1 MRATT
6 GTTRTTGTTGL
17 SAEAQRAKAETIGN
31 DRERGGRGGSDL
43 PRRSPEGEGGWD
55 EYAPFYDWENA
66 RTIGRRDV
74 GYWTRFIAGTRGR
87 VLELG
92 CGTGRL
98 AMPLSRATRAFTGI
112 DLSHE
117 MLGRA
122 IVRARRRPP
131 RARPALLRG
140 DIRHLPFADTSVACV
155 FGAYG
160 VVQSLTT
167 DRDLDATFAEV
178 QRVLK
183 PGGRFGLDLVPDLAK
198 WEAYQRQTRFRG
210 TLGGRPLTLIESVRQ
225 DRPRGLTMFDEEF
238 IVGRGRKAARHT
250 FTLTFRT
257 LPMERLLS
265 RLEAAG
271 LTIENTAGSYRSAV
285 WHPNADVW
293 LVTATK

>member
-1 MRATT
+1 
-6 GTTRTTGTTGL
+6 L
-17 SAEAQRAKAETIGN
+17 S
-31 DRERGGRGGSDL
+31 
-43 PRRSPEGEGGWD
+43 RRSPQGEGGWD
-55 EYAPFYDWENA
+55 SYAPFYDWENA

-74 GYWTRFIAGTRGR
+74 GYWTRFITGTRGR

-98 AMPLSRATRAFTGI
+98 AMPLSRVTRQFTGI
-112 DLSHE
+112 DLSQE

-122 IVRARRRPP
+122 ITRARRRPP
-131 RARPALLRG
+131 RARPGLLRG
-140 DIRHLPFADTSVACV
+140 DIRQLPFADASIACV

-178 QRVLK
+178 ARVLK

-225 DRPRGLTMFDEEF
+225 DRPRGLTMFDEEI
-238 IVGRGRKAARHT
+238 IVGRGRNAARHT

-271 LTIENTAGSYRSAV
+271 LRIDSTAGSYRGAA
-285 WHPNADVW
+285 WYPAADVW
-293 LVTATK
+293 LVTARK

>member
-1 MRATT
+1 MNRPT
-6 GTTRTTGTTGL
+6 
-17 SAEAQRAKAETIGN
+17 
-31 DRERGGRGGSDL
+31 
-43 PRRSPEGEGGWD
+43 GEGGWD
-55 EYAPFYDWENA
+55 SYAPFYDWENA

-74 GYWTRFIAGTRGR
+74 GYWTRFITGTRGR

-112 DLSHE
+112 DLSQE

-122 IVRARRRPP
+122 IVRGRRRPP

-140 DIRHLPFADTSVACV
+140 DIRHLPFADASIACV

-178 QRVLK
+178 ARVLK
-183 PGGRFGLDLVPDLAK
+183 PGGRFGLDLVPDLPA
-198 WEAYQRQTRFRG
+198 WQPYQRQTRFRG
-210 TLGGRPLTLIESVRQ
+210 TLRGKPLTLIESVRQ
-225 DRPRGLTMFDEEF
+225 DRRRGLTMFDEEF
-238 IVGRGRKAARHT
+238 IVGRGPNAVRHS

-257 LPMERLLS
+257 LPMEQLLA

-271 LTIENTAGSYRSAV
+271 LRIHSTAGSYRGAV
-285 WHPNADVW
+285 WQPNADVW
-293 LVTATK
+293 LVTARK

>member
-1 MRATT
+1 MAKKEIA
-6 GTTRTTGTTGL
+6 GAGDADL
-17 SAEAQRAKAETIGN
+17 S
-31 DRERGGRGGSDL
+31 
-43 PRRSPEGEGGWD
+43 RRSPKGEGGWD
-55 EYAPFYDWENA
+55 AYAPFYDWENA

-74 GYWTRFIAGTRGR
+74 GYWTRFITGTRGR

-98 AMPLSRATRAFTGI
+98 ALPLSRVTRAFTGI
-112 DLSHE
+112 DLSQE

-122 IVRARRRPP
+122 TTRARRRPR

-140 DIRHLPFADTSVACV
+140 DIRHLPFADASIACV

-178 QRVLK
+178 ARVLK
-183 PGGRFGLDLVPDLAK
+183 PGGRFGLDLVPDLPA
-198 WEAYQRQTRFRG
+198 WQPYQRQTRFRG
-210 TLGGRPLTLIESVRQ
+210 RLRGRPLMLIESVRQ
-225 DRPRGLTMFDEEF
+225 DHRRGLTMFDEEF
-238 IVGRGRKAARHT
+238 IVGRGPTATRHT

-257 LPMERLLS
+257 LPMEQVLA

-271 LTIENTAGSYRSAV
+271 LRIESTAGSYRGAV

-293 LVTATK
+293 LVTATRK